1 LLRESPKE
9 LHLHKPGY
17 EAERTEGKN
26 VTITIKGKLR
36 VVDNHK
42 VRKEINFP
50 LKNLKEA
57 QEFCDLIG
65 VKHTSTVEIKR
76 EYYKFYNCSVEIVQ
90 WPTIPPYM
98 EIEGSPS
105 NILKVAKLL
114 GFSKKDF
121 FPRRV
126 EDYYKGLKKK
136 KSLTFSN
143 EI

>member
-1 LLRESPKE
+1 MDEVEIKIMEINPRKIRKILKE
-9 LHLHKPGY
+9 KAKFVKKVLQRNYIYTNPVMRLKGRFVRI
-17 EAERTEGKN
+17 RTEGKN
-26 VTITIKGKLR
+26 V
-36 VVDNHK
+36 
-42 VRKEINFP
+42 
-50 LKNLKEA
+50 
-57 QEFCDLIG
+57 
-65 VKHTSTVEIKR
+65 
-76 EYYKFYNCSVEIVQ
+76 
-90 WPTIPPYM
+90 
-98 EIEGSPS
+98 SPS